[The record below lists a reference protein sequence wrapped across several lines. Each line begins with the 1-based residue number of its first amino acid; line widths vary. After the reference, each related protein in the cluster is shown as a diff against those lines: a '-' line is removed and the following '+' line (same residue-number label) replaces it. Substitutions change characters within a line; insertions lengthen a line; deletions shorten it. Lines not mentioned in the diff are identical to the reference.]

1 MSSSPSMSSNLF
13 FPVSFSCFSC
23 SNFCFAW
30 SVLDAFR
37 LDGREDIFFQTF
49 SPRAVREFW
58 SENRDLSFFGR
69 LAPPSQWTCVCVCA
83 SVRARVQR
91 ENVDDFLRVRGACFR
106 ILNRARAVV
115 RVAWVSDEFALA
127 KKNFEEREKR
137 FKNLKSRTRE
147 CSKTAKG
154 KQQKKERTIKWYYRH
169 PRAKSLHQINYSR

>member
-49 SPRAVREFW
+49 SPRAAREFW

-69 LAPPSQWTCVCVCA
+69 LAPPSQWTCVRVCA

-91 ENVDDFLRVRGACFR
+91 ENADDFLRVRGACFR
-106 ILNRARAVV
+106 FLNRARAVV

-127 KKNFEEREKR
+127 KKILKRERRDSKIWNLARANVQKLQKENNNKR
-137 FKNLKSRTRE
+137 KN
-147 CSKTAKG
+147 
-154 KQQKKERTIKWYYRH
+154 Y
-169 PRAKSLHQINYSR
+169 